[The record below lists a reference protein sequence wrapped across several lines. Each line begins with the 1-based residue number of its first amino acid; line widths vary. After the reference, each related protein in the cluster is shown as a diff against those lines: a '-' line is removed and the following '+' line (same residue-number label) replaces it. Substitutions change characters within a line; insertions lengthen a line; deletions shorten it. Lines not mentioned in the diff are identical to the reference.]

1 MRDAIPLSRFAFSRK
16 WVSRADG
23 KFRLKYQAFM
33 PRSAHGRPLELSVF
47 RVDGLS
53 EEEIWTHAR
62 RYALP
67 PGRNIHGR
75 ADVADKA
82 IAASGRLQ
90 VDYDDSPP
98 RHANVVG
105 WPKERDEQL
114 ALAQDLASAAR
125 AVPPPPGP

>member
-1 MRDAIPLSRFAFSRK
+1 M
-16 WVSRADG
+16 
-23 KFRLKYQAFM
+23 
-33 PRSAHGRPLELSVF
+33 ELSVF

-75 ADVADKA
+75 ADLADKA
-82 IAASGRLQ
+82 IAASGPLR

-105 WPKERDEQL
+105 WPKEKDEQL